1 MYMNSL
7 KTIFLNVVHVI
18 WWISVWS
25 IFDYMI
31 NQIVDDQY
39 RLFVYFT
46 FALITLYIIQV
57 NNMSLK

>member
-39 RLFVYFT
+39 RLFVYFA

>member
-1 MYMNSL
+1 MNSL
-7 KTIFLNVVHVI
+7 RTIFLNLVHVI

-25 IFDYMI
+25 IFDYLI

-39 RLFVYFT
+39 RLFVYFA
-46 FALITLYIIQV
+46 FALITLYIMQV

>member
-1 MYMNSL
+1 MNSL
-7 KTIFLNVVHVI
+7 RTIFLNLVHVI

-31 NQIVDDQY
+31 NQIVDEQY
-39 RLFVYFT
+39 SLFVYFAL
-46 FALITLYIIQV
+46 ALISLYIIQV

>member
-1 MYMNSL
+1 MNSL
-7 KTIFLNVVHVI
+7 RMIFLNLVHVI

-31 NQIVDDQY
+31 NQIVDEQY
-39 RLFVYFT
+39 MLFVYFA

>member
-1 MYMNSL
+1 MNSL
-7 KTIFLNVVHVI
+7 RTIFLNLVHVI

-31 NQIVDDQY
+31 NQIVDEQY
-39 RLFVYFT
+39 SLFVYFAL
-46 FALITLYIIQV
+46 ALISIYIIQV

>member
-7 KTIFLNVVHVI
+7 RTIFLNVVHVI

-39 RLFVYFT
+39 RLFVYFA

>member
-1 MYMNSL
+1 MNSL
-7 KTIFLNVVHVI
+7 RTIFLNLVHVI
-18 WWISVWS
+18 WWISVWN

-31 NQIVDDQY
+31 NQTVDDQY
-39 RLFVYFT
+39 RLFIYFA

>member
-7 KTIFLNVVHVI
+7 RTNFLNVVHVI
-18 WWISVWS
+18 WWISVWG

-39 RLFVYFT
+39 RLFVYFA
-46 FALITLYIIQV
+46 FALITFYIIQV
-57 NNMSLK
+57 NNIPLK

>member
-1 MYMNSL
+1 MNSL
-7 KTIFLNVVHVI
+7 RTIFLNLVHVV
-18 WWISVWS
+18 WWISIWS

-39 RLFVYFT
+39 RLFVYFA

>member
-1 MYMNSL
+1 MNSL
-7 KTIFLNVVHVI
+7 RTIFLNLVHVI

-31 NQIVDDQY
+31 NQIVDEQY
-39 RLFVYFT
+39 RLFVYFAL
-46 FALITLYIIQV
+46 ALISLYIIQV

>member
-1 MYMNSL
+1 MNSL
-7 KTIFLNVVHVI
+7 RTIFLNLVHVV

-39 RLFVYFT
+39 RLFVYFA

>member
-1 MYMNSL
+1 MNSL
-7 KTIFLNVVHVI
+7 RTIFLNVVHVI

-39 RLFVYFT
+39 RLFVYFA

>member
-1 MYMNSL
+1 MNSL
-7 KTIFLNVVHVI
+7 RTIFLNLVHVI

-31 NQIVDDQY
+31 NQIVDEQY
-39 RLFVYFT
+39 RLFVYFA
-46 FALITLYIIQV
+46 FALISLYIIQV

>member
-7 KTIFLNVVHVI
+7 RTIFLNVVHVI
-18 WWISVWS
+18 WWISVWG

>member
-7 KTIFLNVVHVI
+7 RTIFLNVVHVI

-25 IFDYMI
+25 IFDYII

-39 RLFVYFT
+39 RLFVYFA

>member
-25 IFDYMI
+25 IFNYMI

-39 RLFVYFT
+39 RLFVYFA
-46 FALITLYIIQV
+46 FALITFYIIQV
-57 NNMSLK
+57 NNIPLK

>member
-7 KTIFLNVVHVI
+7 RTIFLNVVHVV

-39 RLFVYFT
+39 RLFVYFA